1 MRFSVDTTGAEQK
14 IRGLK
19 SLPRAEARQ
28 LTAWMT
34 ETLAAIVRA
43 GILHTRSG
51 QLMRNVDFLVRQ
63 GPPVSAVIGT
73 GVNKAK
79 SVVYARILEEG
90 GDIVPKGHPFLTIPL
105 PGVQGTVANYP
116 HSFLATSAG
125 GQWLICEHVGR
136 QGFRVLFLL
145 RRKVTMPAKHWL
157 SRPIN
162 SMRPELD
169 RMLSPDELWKIAQ
182 ALGE

>member
-1 MRFSVDTTGAEQK
+1 MRFSVDTTGAGQK

-63 GPPVSAVIGT
+63 GPSVSAVIGT

-79 SVVYARILEEG
+79 SVVYARIHEEG
-90 GDIVPKGHPFLTIPL
+90 GEIKPVRARALTIPL
-105 PGVQGTVANYP
+105 GDTKGVAANYD
-116 HSFLATSAG
+116 
-125 GQWLICEHVGR
+125 
-136 QGFRVLFLL
+136 LFLL
-145 RRKVTMPAKHWL
+145 KTKAGKVLLCENTGKGIIPRFLLVKRVTMPARHWL
-157 SRPIN
+157 SGPIN
-162 SMRPELD
+162 QMRPELD